1 MVNVRIDKDDLLEM
15 LLDRVEFWNNDT
27 DVEKLYEV
35 YYSELIDNGC
45 FDGAELDIKFIVDN
59 DYVNNYQIYESID
72 DIMRDFNASEE
83 KARWR
88 VVAECDGLYLV
99 SMCAG

>member
-1 MVNVRIDKDDLLEM
+1 MITVKIDKYDLLEL
-15 LLDRVEFWNNDT
+15 LLDRVEFWNKDT
-27 DVEKLYEV
+27 DVKKLYEV

-59 DYVNNYQIYESID
+59 DYVNNYQIYKSID

-83 KARWR
+83 EARWR

-99 SMCAG
+99 SIN